1 MTSNPES
8 AAAPLHGQPSHKL
21 DRTDAIAALE
31 GCRDAKAYI
40 AGLRELSVEDIRDLW
55 SAEFKR
61 PAPLLSKNLCS
72 LSLAYRFQE
81 RRSGKTLGILLS
93 HSQKQNQAVRRRR
106 FVAGTRFLREWEG
119 KTHHI
124 EVSDHGFEHEGSRYT
139 SLSAVA
145 KAITGAHWS
154 GPRFFGLEAAQ

>member
-1 MTSNPES
+1 MTSICDN
-8 AAAPLHGQPSHKL
+8 AATSLQKRSRHKL
-21 DRTDAIAALE
+21 GRTAAIAALE
-31 GCRDAKAYI
+31 SCRDTKAYI

>member
-1 MTSNPES
+1 MISNPDE
-8 AAAPLHGQPSHKL
+8 AGAPLPLRLSYRI
-21 DRTDAIAALE
+21 DRTAEIAALE
-31 GCRDAKAYI
+31 SCRDAKAYI
-40 AGLRELSVEDIRDLW
+40 TGLRELPVEDIRDLW

-154 GPRFFGLEAAQ
+154 GPRFFGIEATR